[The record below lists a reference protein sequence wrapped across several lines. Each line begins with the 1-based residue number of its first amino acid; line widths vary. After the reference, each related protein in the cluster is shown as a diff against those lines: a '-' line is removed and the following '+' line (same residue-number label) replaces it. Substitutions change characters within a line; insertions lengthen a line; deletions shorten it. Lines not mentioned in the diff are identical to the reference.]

1 MSGPADSPDL
11 FESLR
16 RGADSAMEGP
26 EVDAWARI
34 FEWGVLEAGRENVP
48 LTRQLGLEPE
58 DLRELLSQVF
68 PGFDPSSLGDLGDA
82 AGDPPEDERCLRV
95 YINRYST
102 VGSWRESRLARILAR
117 RCLRPNHLW
126 QDLGLDSRGQL
137 SDLMRRHF
145 APLSARNNQAMRWKK
160 FLYRAICQDEHH
172 GICSAPT
179 CADCAEFDTC
189 FGDETGMSLLARNA
203 LVSVH
208 RP

>member
-1 MSGPADSPDL
+1 MPESTDTLEL
-11 FESLR
+11 FEILR
-16 RGADSAMEGP
+16 RGADPAMEAM

-34 FEWGVLEAGRENVP
+34 IEWAVLEAGRESLP

-58 DLRELLSQVF
+58 DLRALLSQVF
-68 PGFDPSSLGDLGDA
+68 PDVDPTTLGELGDG

-102 VGSWRESRLARILAR
+102 RGTWLESRLARILAR
-117 RCLRPNHLW
+117 RCLRPHHLW

-137 SDLMRRHF
+137 SELMRRHF

-179 CADCAEFDTC
+179 CADCAEFGTC
-189 FGDETGMSLLARNA
+189 FGDESGMSLLARNS
-203 LVSVH
+203 LPRTTS
-208 RP
+208 